1 MESQQAEVIS
11 QRETL
16 QLHLNV
22 ALTLCS
28 AANHQVLLAQA
39 QLWLCSTQDKQLTL
53 IPFLENSVSTIK

>member
-28 AANHQVLLAQA
+28 AANQQVLLAQA
-39 QLWLCSTQDKQLTL
+39 QL
-53 IPFLENSVSTIK
+53 